1 MPKLGSVLRNEYTF
15 SDVAPVVLPASRQHH
30 FRSTARGTATSAEP
44 SQPSHG
50 STDSGILSRRPP
62 AVLFKLPETVP
73 PSRLS
78 PPSAPDKPGRKAI
91 RSVSVRFCSGYR
103 RISRWLLLAPS
114 EGARKYSSRTYATR
128 KCKGPQCPSRWPW
141 L

>member
-1 MPKLGSVLRNEYTF
+1 MSIHFQMSLQSCC
-15 SDVAPVVLPASRQHH
+15 RQAVN
-30 FRSTARGTATSAEP
+30 TTSAP
-44 SQPSHG
+44 RRLGPLRRQ
-50 STDSGILSRRPP
+50 SRRSRPTAPQTPESYPERPP

-128 KCKGPQCPSRWPW
+128 KCKGPQCPSRCPW